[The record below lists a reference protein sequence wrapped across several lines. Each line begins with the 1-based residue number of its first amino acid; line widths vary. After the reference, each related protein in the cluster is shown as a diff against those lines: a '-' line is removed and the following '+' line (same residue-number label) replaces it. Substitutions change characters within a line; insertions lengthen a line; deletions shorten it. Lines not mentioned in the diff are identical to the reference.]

1 MQRGNVMA
9 RVLIADDT
17 LFMRKI
23 LGKIMA
29 DMGNTVVAEAGN
41 GDEAIEG
48 FVKYHP
54 DLVLLDIVM
63 PSGPRTQNGI
73 DALKLI
79 RKESP
84 EAKVIMISSMGQN
97 TIVQETI
104 SAGAKDFIIK
114 PFKPD
119 DVVAVVKKHL

>member
-1 MQRGNVMA
+1 MA

-29 DMGNTVVAEAGN
+29 DMGNMVVAEAGN

-104 SAGAKDFIIK
+104 NAGAKDFIVK

-119 DVVAVVKKHL
+119 DVIAVVKKHI

>member
-1 MQRGNVMA
+1 MA

-23 LGKIMA
+23 LGKIMT

-41 GDEAIEG
+41 GDEAYDG
-48 FVKYHP
+48 FQKFHP
-54 DLVLLDIVM
+54 DIVLLDIVM

-79 RKESP
+79 KGASL

-97 TIVQETI
+97 SIVQETLN
-104 SAGAKDFIIK
+104 AGAKDFIVK
-114 PFKPD
+114 PFKPA
-119 DVVAVVKKHL
+119 DVIAVVKKHC